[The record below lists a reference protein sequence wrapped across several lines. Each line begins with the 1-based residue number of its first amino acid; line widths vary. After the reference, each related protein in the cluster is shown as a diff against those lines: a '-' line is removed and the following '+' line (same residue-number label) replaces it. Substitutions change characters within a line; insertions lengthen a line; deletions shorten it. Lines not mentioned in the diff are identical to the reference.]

1 MRNFSKLFGAW
12 IARYDAAKAARSTS
26 AMQAD
31 WFNRFQG
38 AKTCNR

>member
-1 MRNFSKLFGAW
+1 MHNLSKLFGAW
-12 IARYDAAKAARSTS
+12 IARHDAAKAARSTS

-38 AKTCNR
+38 ARK